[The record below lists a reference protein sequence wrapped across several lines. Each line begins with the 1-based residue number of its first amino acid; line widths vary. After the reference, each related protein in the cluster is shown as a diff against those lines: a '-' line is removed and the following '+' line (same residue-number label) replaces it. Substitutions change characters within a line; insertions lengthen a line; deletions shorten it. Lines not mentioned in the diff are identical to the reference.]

1 MVVEEQEFVESKAS
15 EHSENS
21 NNTDRADDLYKG
33 SDGFMNIPDNLEDD
47 ELPF

>member
-15 EHSENS
+15 ENTNS
-21 NNTDRADDLYKG
+21 SDNSKPGEIYKDDN
-33 SDGFMNIPDNLEDD
+33 GFMNIPDNLEDD

>member
-15 EHSENS
+15 ENTNS
-21 NNTDRADDLYKG
+21 SDNSKPREIYKDDN
-33 SDGFMNIPDNLEDD
+33 GFMNIPDNLEDD